1 MPPQSK
7 TIQDIYNQFELD
19 RLYAGK
25 SSGEGSNL
33 VRAMQS
39 ESRLQSMPQSGA
51 ITPLLPTGPVD
62 LTLETLLTGMS
73 HAKGVDPRLAILSGL
88 AAGRY
93 SGKVKDMAVSGTRK
107 GLGRVLTQT
116 RPLGY
121 NPMEKAQEVSKL
133 LGTPQGVKKIIRDE
147 PLRTTWESR
156 DIVGRWKRAVDQKDS
171 SQFLGREFPFRKMFG
186 LKPRW
191 GSEQLYKKNK
201 DGTYSFKKSNK
212 YSEELRRGIRSDLVR
227 NESSV
232 HSVMGGYSAKDK
244 FVTKKGK
251 PVITREYEDR
261 WDFDINPGEKIN
273 IPVKKT
279 FEGGLDPVTYISR
292 YLASKLTKPMII
304 KGKVNVKPVKSR
316 DPSTWVGSEI
326 SFNDF
331 NLVVKKQITQNKNI
345 PDQKWFDAYVEDN
358 YFQATNLRSAL
369 ESVRGYAKW
378 NESVKKSLSLLDN
391 SFEKRLGRQQTQYEK
406 RDKKLQPHN
415 LDLNR

>member
-1 MPPQSK
+1 MPPQNK
-7 TIQDIYNQFELD
+7 TIQDFYNQLELD
-19 RLYAGK
+19 KLYAGK

-39 ESRLQSMPQSGA
+39 GRMLQSMPQSGA

-93 SGKVKDMAVSGTRK
+93 GSKVKDMAVSGTRK

-147 PLRTTWESR
+147 PLRSTWESE
-156 DIVGRWKRAVDQKDS
+156 DIFSRWKKTVDQKDS
-171 SQFLGREFPFRKMFG
+171 GQFLGREFPFRKMFG

-212 YSEELRRGIRSDLVR
+212 Y
-227 NESSV
+227 
-232 HSVMGGYSAKDK
+232 YQ
-244 FVTKKGK
+244 F
-251 PVITREYEDR
+251 
-261 WDFDINPGEKIN
+261 
-273 IPVKKT
+273 
-279 FEGGLDPVTYISR
+279 
-292 YLASKLTKPMII
+292 
-304 KGKVNVKPVKSR
+304 
-316 DPSTWVGSEI
+316 
-326 SFNDF
+326 
-331 NLVVKKQITQNKNI
+331 
-345 PDQKWFDAYVEDN
+345 
-358 YFQATNLRSAL
+358 
-369 ESVRGYAKW
+369 
-378 NESVKKSLSLLDN
+378 
-391 SFEKRLGRQQTQYEK
+391 
-406 RDKKLQPHN
+406 
-415 LDLNR
+415 